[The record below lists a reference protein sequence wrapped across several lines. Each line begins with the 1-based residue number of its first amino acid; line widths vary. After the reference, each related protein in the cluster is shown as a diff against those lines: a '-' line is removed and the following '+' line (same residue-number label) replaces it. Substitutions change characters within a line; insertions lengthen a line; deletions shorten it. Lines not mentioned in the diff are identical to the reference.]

1 MAHRGLVCPYLSL
14 ANSGVAPA
22 RRVVPR
28 RAGSSRAWTR
38 TAATGET
45 DPGVDGADTKTK
57 RKNPWALMGRSV
69 HERHV
74 PLSLEQ
80 EDTLALTAV
89 ADESG
94 VDMQSLRS
102 NLTRLEQLC
111 PPLVTRRKRGE
122 VKPAQLVRLALDLDK
137 VTSSMMR
144 LKLLL
149 PNTDVAEMCARRPA
163 LFERGAVDRAI
174 EVAETVRRDY
184 PERTTSSS
192 SSETEPESVPET
204 NVTLANALLASVPD
218 ILLVPTDQELGGI
231 VMRANALRKML
242 PGADIAALCGRAP
255 NFLLTN
261 DAGQKQARGGHAA
274 GLEAGRSYEPGVP
287 KRKKKNDKATLTDT
301 GQGLDTDTS
310 QGLEAFEDVD
320 SKQWL
325 STWHVA
331 TSVSEMRNRMPKEC
345 DVDRM
350 LTDFPNILAMDVPAL
365 FEDLSRVYPTQ
376 NPGDVLRRD
385 PRIAYQVR
393 TRPQSF

>member
-1 MAHRGLVCPYLSL
+1 MGPSVGQLKLCGA
-14 ANSGVAPA
+14 
-22 RRVVPR
+22 PR
-28 RAGSSRAWTR
+28 RRAPPPR
-38 TAATGET
+38 LQIEVVQS
-45 DPGVDGADTKTK
+45 DVDG
-57 RKNPWALMGRSV
+57 
-69 HERHV
+69 
-74 PLSLEQ
+74 
-80 EDTLALTAV
+80 
-89 ADESG
+89 
-94 VDMQSLRS
+94 
-102 NLTRLEQLC
+102 
-111 PPLVTRRKRGE
+111 
-122 VKPAQLVRLALDLDK
+122 
-137 VTSSMMR
+137 
-144 LKLLL
+144 
-149 PNTDVAEMCARRPA
+149 
-163 LFERGAVDRAI
+163 RGAGGRNG
-174 EVAETVRRDY
+174 VRHCRFD
-184 PERTTSSS
+184 
-192 SSETEPESVPET
+192 
-204 NVTLANALLASVPD
+204 D
-218 ILLVPTDQELGGI
+218 G
-231 VMRANALRKML
+231 
-242 PGADIAALCGRAP
+242 P
-255 NFLLTN
+255 NGT
-261 DAGQKQARGGHAA
+261 AA

>member
-14 ANSGVAPA
+14 ATAGLAPA

-45 DPGVDGADTKTK
+45 DTGVDGADTKTK
-57 RKNPWALMGRSV
+57 KENPWALMGRSV

-102 NLTRLEQLC
+102 NLSRLEQLC

-122 VKPAQLVRLALDLDK
+122 VNPAQLVRLALDLDK

-184 PERTTSSS
+184 PKRETSSS
-192 SSETEPESVPET
+192 STETEPESVPET
-204 NVTLANALLASVPD
+204 NATLANALLASVPD

-231 VMRANALRKML
+231 VMRANALREML

-274 GLEAGRSYEPGVP
+274 GLESGRSYEPGVP
-287 KRKKKNDKATLTDT
+287 KRKRKGADEVIEA
-301 GQGLDTDTS
+301 QDTDTS
-310 QGLEAFEDVD
+310 QGLEATETVD
-320 SKQWL
+320 SKKWL

-331 TSVSEMRNRMPKEC
+331 MSISEMRNRMPKEC

>member
-14 ANSGVAPA
+14 ATAGLAPA

-45 DPGVDGADTKTK
+45 DTGVDGADTKTK
-57 RKNPWALMGRSV
+57 KENPWALMGRSV

-231 VMRANALRKML
+231 VMRANALREML
-242 PGADIAALCGRAP
+242 PGADIAQLYGRAP

-274 GLEAGRSYEPGVP
+274 GLESGRSYEPGVP
-287 KRKKKNDKATLTDT
+287 KRKRKGADEVIEA
-301 GQGLDTDTS
+301 QDTDTS
-310 QGLEAFEDVD
+310 QGLEATETVD
-320 SKQWL
+320 SKKWL

-331 TSVSEMRNRMPKEC
+331 MSISEMRNRMPKEC